1 MAEARSRF
9 DVHLSGRDPHPERQ
23 LRGKI
28 RMLVEPKCSQ
38 TDVGA
43 SAECDQVTFQEC
55 IQWQF
60 AGLEALRVRPQGMI
74 GRVVDHLVRERREG
88 REGAAYCS
96 VPDCPQT

>member
-9 DVHLSGRDPHPERQ
+9 DVRLSGRDPHPERQ

-28 RMLVEPKCSQ
+28 RTLVDPKRSQ

-43 SAECDQVTFQEC
+43 TAECVQVTFQEC

-60 AGLEALRVRPQGMI
+60 VGLEAFRVSAAGHDWPGRRPFG
-74 GRVVDHLVRERREG
+74 
-88 REGAAYCS
+88 
-96 VPDCPQT
+96 T